1 MFFSAVVVALAA
13 QAYAEAPPTHGSDQ
27 LVVVTTA
34 SWTATTGRLQR
45 YQRGAASTGGAFVK
59 VGAAIDVVVGDG
71 GLGWGIGVHEFASGP
86 ADPKKM
92 EGDGRAPADVFR
104 LTSVLGKVGVPA
116 TKMAKHV
123 IEAGDVCVDD
133 VTSGLYNRVLAPP
146 PPEKSWNSAEKML
159 RERDALYDLV
169 VVVDHN
175 HAVDSVVGERP
186 IKGRGSCVF
195 LHVWRR
201 PNSPTVGCTA
211 MTQNAL
217 TDVVMWLDPAQQ
229 PLLVQ
234 LPRDVYARVRE
245 PWALP

>member
-1 MFFSAVVVALAA
+1 MLVVVAALVAPLLAG
-13 QAYAEAPPTHGSDQ
+13 QAYAEAPPTHDSQQ

-45 YQRGAASTGGAFVK
+45 YERGEAGFVK
-59 VGAAIDVVVGDG
+59 VGAAVDVVVGDG
-71 GLGWGIGVHEFASGP
+71 GLGWGVGVNEFAAGP
-86 ADPKKM
+86 AEPKKM
-92 EGDGRAPADVFR
+92 EGDGRAPAGVFH
-104 LTSVLGKVGVPA
+104 LTSVLGKIGVPQ
-116 TKMAKHV
+116 TKMPKHV
-123 IEAGDVCVDD
+123 IAAGDVCVDD

-146 PPEKSWNSAEKML
+146 PPEKSWSSAEKML
-159 RERDALYDLV
+159 REKDALYDLV

-175 HAVDSVVGERP
+175 HAVDGVVGERP

-211 MTQNAL
+211 MTVSAL
-217 TDVVMWLDPAQQ
+217 TDVVMWLDPAKQ